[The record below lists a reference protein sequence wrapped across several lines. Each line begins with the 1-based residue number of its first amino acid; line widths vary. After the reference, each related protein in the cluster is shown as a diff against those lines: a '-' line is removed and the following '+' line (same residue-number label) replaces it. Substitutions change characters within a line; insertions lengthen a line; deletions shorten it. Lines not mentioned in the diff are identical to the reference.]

1 MINSVIREK
10 ILKYRH
16 TVEFLI
22 IFAIGYFIA
31 YTVANN
37 KINPFYILGF
47 ILLPIVVLS
56 KLRVNKLL
64 AIFILIFPFNYWISI
79 GKINVNLVESLIL
92 IMFFLWVFNYLLKGS
107 IKYRDN
113 SFNKW
118 ILAYILVSFILLFN
132 SSLNDK
138 DVYKAI
144 ARTIEFG
151 MLFYVIVNN
160 LPVEIDEKYFKKLS
174 NLLLFGMMIVCFLG
188 IIEYLIYCINYPD
201 SFIEFHKK
209 MILSGIYPPRSVSS
223 IINLSYEGRTIGSTL
238 GSKSALSIYLSIIIP
253 LFFLKMIYA
262 KGLNQKMVF
271 IFVFLLGL
279 FSLLLTGSR
288 TGFFSLIIGVL
299 LILFVLGRTR
309 KIKIILTIVSG
320 LLLFIYFLPE
330 EFQQRLTFR
339 SSESTISGRK
349 SYMIRSLN
357 IIKDNVILGAGIDS
371 VGGKAGESKPHN
383 AFLIEFQTKGI
394 AAFIILIGLF
404 FQSFRYSY
412 KNMLI
417 YKNDKSEIGIYAI
430 WSFIT
435 VFIYFL
441 ISLAAE
447 PFWENQT
454 SVLFILAIAIS
465 VILRRNSDK
474 MLEKS

>member
-1 MINSVIREK
+1 
-10 ILKYRH
+10 
-16 TVEFLI
+16 
-22 IFAIGYFIA
+22 
-31 YTVANN
+31 
-37 KINPFYILGF
+37 
-47 ILLPIVVLS
+47 
-56 KLRVNKLL
+56 
-64 AIFILIFPFNYWISI
+64 
-79 GKINVNLVESLIL
+79 
-92 IMFFLWVFNYLLKGS
+92 
-107 IKYRDN
+107 
-113 SFNKW
+113 
-118 ILAYILVSFILLFN
+118 
-132 SSLNDK
+132 
-138 DVYKAI
+138 
-144 ARTIEFG
+144 
-151 MLFYVIVNN
+151 
-160 LPVEIDEKYFKKLS
+160 
-174 NLLLFGMMIVCFLG
+174 
-188 IIEYLIYCINYPD
+188 
-201 SFIEFHKK
+201 
-209 MILSGIYPPRSVSS
+209 
-223 IINLSYEGRTIGSTL
+223 
-238 GSKSALSIYLSIIIP
+238 
-253 LFFLKMIYA
+253 
-262 KGLNQKMVF
+262 
-271 IFVFLLGL
+271 
-279 FSLLLTGSR
+279 
-288 TGFFSLIIGVL
+288 
-299 LILFVLGRTR
+299 
-309 KIKIILTIVSG
+309 LTIVSG